1 MVFQIIAAVAVEVA
15 VLTYS
20 MVSEVK
26 SALGGRAENL
36 ENLVSARNEANKE
49 GIKQAHMEYE
59 QVAKD
64 QQRAN
69 QQAATGPAMSSSSV
83 SLSSVCVCVVM
94 MMMMAATTV

>member
-1 MVFQIIAAVAVEVA
+1 MVFQLIVAVAVEVA
-15 VLTYS
+15 VFTYS

-26 SALGGRAENL
+26 SAWGGRTENL

-49 GIKQAHMEYE
+49 GIKQAHIEYE

-69 QQAATGPAMSSSSV
+69 QQAAGPVMISSSV

-94 MMMMAATTV
+94 MMMMAATAA